1 MFKKGDIVGRLSY
14 NKDIIFKI
22 TDIKGRIAYLKG
34 LYVRLVAD
42 SDVSDLVLI
51 DSSILNRYKESKLE
65 YERKII
71 SSYKKKIGHI
81 TGKILHFDS
90 DAFYLTK
97 CMNLYKTLGLYAYGV
112 KLDELLMEQYILE
125 YINKIK
131 PNIVVITGH
140 DSYNKQGLYDL
151 NNYTNTVNFIKAVN
165 KVRAYRGLD
174 DIFIYAGACGSNA
187 ESLIASGANFASS
200 FDRKNIEAYDPAI
213 VAIMAAI
220 TPINQIID
228 IDDIYSF
235 SKMDR
240 GSIGGVE
247 SYGKMRLL
255 LS

>member
-1 MFKKGDIVGRLSY
+1 MFKKGDIVGRISY
-14 NKDIIFKI
+14 NKDIIFII
-22 TDIKGRIAYLKG
+22 TEIKGRMAYLKG

-42 SDVSDLVLI
+42 SEISDLELI
-51 DSSILNRYKESKLE
+51 DKNILNRYKESKNE
-65 YERKII
+65 YEKNII
-71 SSYKKKIGHI
+71 STYKKRIGHI

-112 KLDELLMEQYILE
+112 NLDEKIMSTHILE
-125 YINKIK
+125 YIKKVK
-131 PNIVVITGH
+131 PNIIVITGH

-151 NNYTNTVNFIKAVN
+151 NNYTNTINFIKAVN
-165 KVRAYRGLD
+165 IVRTYYSLD

-187 ESLIASGANFASS
+187 ESLIAAGANFASS

-228 IDDIYSF
+228 IDDIYAY

>member
-1 MFKKGDIVGRLSY
+1 MFKKGDIVGRISY
-14 NKDIIFKI
+14 NKDIIFII
-22 TDIKGRIAYLKG
+22 TEIKGRMAYLKG

-42 SDVSDLVLI
+42 SEISDLELI
-51 DSSILNRYKESKLE
+51 DKNILNRYKESKNE
-65 YERKII
+65 YEKNII
-71 SSYKKKIGHI
+71 SKYKKRIGHI

-112 KLDELLMEQYILE
+112 KLDEKIMSTHILE
-125 YINKIK
+125 YIKKVK
-131 PNIVVITGH
+131 PNIIVITGH

-151 NNYTNTVNFIKAVN
+151 NNYTNTIDFIKAVN
-165 KVRAYRGLD
+165 IVRTYYSLD

-187 ESLIASGANFASS
+187 ESLIAAGANFASS

-228 IDDIYSF
+228 IDDIYSY